1 MRSKR
6 FIQTIKLHIFHGKR
20 RDKFMKN
27 AFGGYGDKVSYFPK
41 IMPLYLELLKFHNNI
56 VIASGVNFITH
67 DAIHVVL
74 NNMEDSE
81 GKYKEQLGCI
91 EIMDNVFIGAF
102 TSVFFDVRIE
112 SNVIIG
118 ANSLVNT
125 DLKANGVYVGIPV
138 RRICSFDEFM
148 NTRKSQK
155 LKIGINKSQNLDK
168 KEIDSLWKVFEK
180 NHI

>member
-1 MRSKR
+1 
-6 FIQTIKLHIFHGKR
+6 
-20 RDKFMKN
+20 
-27 AFGGYGDKVSYFPK
+27 
-41 IMPLYLELLKFHNNI
+41 
-56 VIASGVNFITH
+56 
-67 DAIHVVL
+67 
-74 NNMEDSE
+74 
-81 GKYKEQLGCI
+81 
-91 EIMDNVFIGAF
+91 MDNVFIGAF
-102 TSVFFDVRIE
+102 TSIFFDVRIE

-155 LKIGINKSQNLDK
+155 LKIGINKSQNLDE
-168 KEIDSLWKVFEK
+168 KEIESLWKVFEK